1 MRNSI
6 VLACLLLAGCGGKPG
21 NPKVRLAM
29 VGPGLNTNFLAIPL
43 ARELGYFEQEGLDA
57 SVETLTSSTKAMQAM
72 LGGSADAAC
81 IGYSQAIQM
90 AAEGQ
95 RVRTIYISSNRTNSV
110 LVLPPGASGRIGRVE
125 DLKGKMVGIPA
136 PGSPTYTWV
145 NNYLAKHGV
154 QAGDYQT
161 VTIGGGAAAIA
172 ALESGRIDAACMNG
186 GDHVRYL
193 ARNPGGRVLVD
204 GSSTEAMVE
213 VLGVD
218 AYAGAGIGARQDWLD
233 RNPEA
238 ARRLARA
245 VQRAHFWM
253 RSHSAEEILERLP
266 AELRSTDAA
275 VDVAVLRWALPGF
288 TVDGRLPAGAPE
300 AMRRFLGTTSEK
312 IRDTKIDLAAT
323 WTNAYLGEGK

>member
-1 MRNSI
+1 MRV
-6 VLACLLLAGCGGKPG
+6 VLFCLLLAGCGGKPG
-21 NPKVRLAM
+21 NPKVRLAF

-43 ARELGYFEQEGLDA
+43 ARDLGYFEQEGLDV
-57 SVETLTSSTKAMQAM
+57 SVETLSSSTKAMQAM

-110 LVLPPGASGRIGRVE
+110 LVLSPGASGRIGRVE

-154 QAGDYQT
+154 QAGDYPT

-186 GDHVRYL
+186 GDHLRYL
-193 ARNPGGRVLVD
+193 ARNHGGRVLVD
-204 GSSTEAMVE
+204 GSSTEAMAE
-213 VLGVD
+213 VLGGG
-218 AYAGAGIGARQDWLD
+218 AYAGAAIGVRQDWLD

-238 ARRLARA
+238 AGRLARA
-245 VQRAHFWM
+245 VRRAHLWM

-266 AELRSTDAA
+266 AELRSADAE
-275 VDVAVLRWALPGF
+275 VDVAVLRWALLGY
-288 TVDGRLPAGAPE
+288 TGDGSMPAGAPE
-300 AMRRFLGTTSEK
+300 AMLPFLGTTSEK

-323 WTNAYLGEGK
+323 WTDAYLGEAK